1 MAWITTDGGKVEEK
15 NLIQFELSGDAI
27 FQLQNGRRMF
37 YVVAAVTYAL
47 HLEPFFLTKKN
58 LARRPFFD
66 YLIHCNIHC
75 MISTWGKAH
84 EKCKAPQTYN
94 NVAERKRL
102 TPTLSKRLRI
112 YCAKKWFTS
121 LKLFAQ

>member
-47 HLEPFFLTKKN
+47 HLEPFFLSQKK
-58 LARRPFFD
+58 
-66 YLIHCNIHC
+66 I
-75 MISTWGKAH
+75 
-84 EKCKAPQTYN
+84 
-94 NVAERKRL
+94 
-102 TPTLSKRLRI
+102 
-112 YCAKKWFTS
+112 
-121 LKLFAQ
+121 